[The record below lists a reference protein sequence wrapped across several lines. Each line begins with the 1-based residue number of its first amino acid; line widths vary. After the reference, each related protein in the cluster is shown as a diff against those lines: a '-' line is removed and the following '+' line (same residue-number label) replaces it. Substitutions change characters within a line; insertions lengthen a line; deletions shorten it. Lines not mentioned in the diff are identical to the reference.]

1 MMKHIVKI
9 PKHITRFFT
18 LKNDMSNLGRWN
30 LNHNS
35 DIKANLA
42 NMDCCGDSL
51 CGNPHT
57 FTNSIN
63 DILNKKDISNK

>member
-1 MMKHIVKI
+1 MKHIVKI
-9 PKHITRFFT
+9 HKHVTRFFT

-51 CGNPHT
+51 CGNPNT

-63 DILNKKDISNK
+63 DSLNKKKISNK